1 VEVEVAVSVR
11 LVEEPS
17 VSVEVLPSEGAVGLT
32 PPPLIGVEMPPVARS
47 LTLVGPIV
55 VIGAEV
61 DAVDPGLVDA
71 VDESLGATPVGE
83 CTGAIRTGG
92 ETTGA
97 VSLGWAAGAVTTL
110 GVAGRACETTVDRA
124 CEWWGGGA
132 GSVCWSSTAPPAV
145 TTAAASRVATC
156 PAPALSVPTETT
168 AVEVPAAPP
177 AASAPPAAPPPIPPM
192 PSRLAS
198 TPSGPSVGTIA
209 ANRRLTPRS

>member
-1 VEVEVAVSVR
+1 VVDELAVSVR
-11 LVEEPS
+11 VVEAPS
-17 VSVEVLPSEGAVGLT
+17 LLVEVLLSDGAVGLT
-32 PPPLIGVEMPPVARS
+32 PPPPIGVEMPPVARS

-55 VIGAEV
+55 VIEVEV
-61 DAVDPGLVDA
+61 DAGDPGLA
-71 VDESLGATPVGE
+71 GAAAESLELTPVEECAGATS
-83 CTGAIRTGG
+83 AGG
-92 ETTGA
+92 DSAGA
-97 VSLGWAAGAVTTL
+97 VSLDGATGAETRT
-110 GVAGRACETTVDRA
+110 GVAGRACATTAGRA
-124 CEWWGGGA
+124 WEWWGDGA
-132 GSVCWSSTAPPAV
+132 GSACWSSTAPPAV

-177 AASAPPAAPPPIPPM
+177 AAMAPPAAPPPIPPT